1 MGETQKPDKKKKK
14 VVKWCRILDGIR
26 GNKTK
31 KEKVG
36 RSGVRQGEGESHEDM

>member
-1 MGETQKPDKKKKK
+1 MGETQKPDKKKK
-14 VVKWCRILDGIR
+14 VKWCRILDSIC
-26 GNKTK
+26 GNKTKKK